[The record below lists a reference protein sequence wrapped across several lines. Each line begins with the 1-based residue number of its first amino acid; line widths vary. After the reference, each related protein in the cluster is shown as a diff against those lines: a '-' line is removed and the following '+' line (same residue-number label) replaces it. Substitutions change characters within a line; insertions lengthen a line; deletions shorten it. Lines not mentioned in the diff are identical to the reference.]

1 MQKEKKPMNYTMK
14 ISIII
19 PAYNAATFLQ
29 RALNSIYKQSLNSLE
44 IIIVNDYSCDDTLK
58 IAEANQQQYNH
69 IVIVSHTHNQG
80 LATSRNTALKVA
92 KGKYIFFLDADDEI
106 TNNNALEIL
115 YNTAEKN
122 QVAVVLFDFYKL
134 YPNKAITHKT
144 LKVPNNLLLKT
155 IEQKK
160 QLLKAGVVVFNKL
173 YLREFLLKEKIL
185 FHDGLI
191 FEDIP
196 FTWQVLTKAKS
207 MFYLKQEFYIYWQNK
222 NSIMNSTFPDSK
234 VQSGLQVMQL
244 VYSYLLANH
253 MYIEYKYTYE
263 LKLLTTIAYLF
274 KKSQSKSLQLFNTM
288 ADHLAIINL
297 NDYKKSLNIY
307 KYYKYKCFIQKRYT
321 IYKLFFL
328 WI

>member
-1 MQKEKKPMNYTMK
+1 MNYIMK

-29 RALNSIYKQSLNSLE
+29 RALNSIYKQSLHSLE
-44 IIIVNDYSCDDTLK
+44 IIIVNDYSSDDTLK
-58 IAEANQQQYNH
+58 IAETNQKKDNR
-69 IVIVSHTHNQG
+69 IVIIN
-80 LATSRNTALKVA
+80 RNNNKGSAIARNEALKVA
-92 KGKYIFFLDADDEI
+92 RGKYIFFFDVDDEI
-106 TNNNALEIL
+106 TNSNALEIL

-122 QVAVVLFDFYKL
+122 QVEVVLFDFYKL

-144 LKVPNNLLLKT
+144 LKILPNILLT
-155 IEQKK
+155 SIEDKK

-173 YLREFLLKEKIL
+173 YLRDFLLREQITFVANL
-185 FHDGLI
+185 TFDDML
-191 FEDIP
+191 
-196 FTWQVLTKAKS
+196 FTWQVLTKANRIL
-207 MFYLKQEFYIYWQNK
+207 YLKQEFYVYWQVS
-222 NSIMNSTFPDSK
+222 NSITNVALSDARVEDALKAMKLLYNYLIDNNLYK
-234 VQSGLQVMQL
+234 I
-244 VYSYLLANH
+244 YSNV
-253 MYIEYKYTYE
+253 YE
-263 LKLLTTIAYLF
+263 LKLLTTFARYF
-274 KKSQSKSLQLFNTM
+274 AKSQSKSLQLFNTM